1 MEVGY
6 KWVPPIWSECIQFLF
21 CIIFELP
28 FKKTNFVI
36 FYLLKV
42 RIHPAILKT
51 VNNRGPKSEFWNSC
65 GGVYFEN
72 LMSSTN
78 ILLGHFIFLCI
89 TYILVLVYH
98 FLYELLVSNALIDP
112 ISLFLGRSR
121 VETIIVPYFP
131 IQAYVLASYRSF
143 RQHIFGTEFQFVIG
157 MVRQGFLL
165 QRT

>member
-1 MEVGY
+1 MGATHLVWMY
-6 KWVPPIWSECIQFLF
+6 S
-21 CIIFELP
+21 IFD
-28 FKKTNFVI
+28 NNRAQI
-36 FYLLKV
+36 
-42 RIHPAILKT
+42 RILKLM
-51 VNNRGPKSEFWNSC
+51 W
-65 GGVYFEN
+65 GVYFEN

-143 RQHIFGTEFQFVIG
+143 RQHIFGTEFQIVIG

>member
-6 KWVPPIWSECIQFLF
+6 KWVPPIWSECIQFL
-21 CIIFELP
+21 
-28 FKKTNFVI
+28 T
-36 FYLLKV
+36 
-42 RIHPAILKT
+42 T
-51 VNNRGPKSEFWNSC
+51 TGPKSEFWNSC

-112 ISLFLGRSR
+112 FSLFLGRSR